1 MFTRSRWG
9 GFLRPMT
16 RRKRALAGKVLVIP
30 LAAAFLACL
39 GAASARGQ
47 VLSQGKGNL
56 RVMTYNVYEG
66 ADLSAAM
73 GATTFEQL
81 AGYVG
86 QILANLQATN
96 PPARAAAVA
105 AQIGKARPT
114 LVSLQE
120 VTEWR
125 TCPATLDFTTCAAP
139 PTVLYDLLNLV
150 KNSLEAKG
158 YSYYEVGR
166 VTANDLAA
174 PTLIG
179 GVPTLVF
186 YTQRSAILA
195 RADIDPSELQVSNV
209 QSAQFDNFIPLT
221 ILGADFS
228 VHRAWIAADIK
239 FHDTTFRLID
249 TQLESFHAGINY
261 LQGQELLDGPVAGT
275 TLPVI
280 IAMDSNSPANL
291 PSDPFAGSYA
301 NFIGNGFEDAWAE
314 ANPGAAGLT
323 CCQLG
328 TLLNP
333 TSVVTSRVDLILL
346 RGDLRANAAALF
358 GGNAADRTGGL
369 WPSDHVGVAA
379 RLGSD
384 DE

>member
-1 MFTRSRWG
+1 MS
-9 GFLRPMT
+9 
-16 RRKRALAGKVLVIP
+16 
-30 LAAAFLACL
+30 
-39 GAASARGQ
+39 
-47 VLSQGKGNL
+47 
-56 RVMTYNVYEG
+56 YNVYEG
-66 ADLSAAM
+66 ADLTTAI

-81 AGYVG
+81 AADVG
-86 QILANLQATN
+86 QMLANLQGTN
-96 PPARAAAVA
+96 PPARAMAVA
-105 AQIGKARPT
+105 SQIGKAQPT
-114 LVSLQE
+114 LVGLQE

-125 TCPATLDFTTCAAP
+125 TCPATQDFSSCTAA

-150 KNSLEAKG
+150 KNALQSQG
-158 YSYYEVGR
+158 SSYNEVGR
-166 VTANDLAA
+166 VTANDLVA
-174 PTLIG
+174 PTVIG

-209 QSAQFDNFIPLT
+209 QSSQFENYLPLT
-221 ILGADFS
+221 ILGQDFS
-228 VHRAWIAADIK
+228 VHRAWIAADVK
-239 FHDTTFRLID
+239 FHDTSFRFID
-249 TQLESFHAGINY
+249 THLESFHPGINY

-275 TLPVI
+275 TLPVV

-291 PSDPFAGSYA
+291 PSDPFAITYA
-301 NFIGNGFEDAWAE
+301 NFLGNGFEDSWTE

-333 TSVVTSRVDLILL
+333 TSLVTTRVDLILL

-358 GGNAADRTGGL
+358 GGNTADRTGGV

>member
-1 MFTRSRWG
+1 MLSAQKLGRHEDSKEQRVWPRI
-9 GFLRPMT
+9 LRVFGM
-16 RRKRALAGKVLVIP
+16 L
-30 LAAAFLACL
+30 FLAL
-39 GAASARGQ
+39 FLASWAALPTNAQ
-47 VLSQGKGNL
+47 VLAQGKGNL

-66 ADLSAAM
+66 ADLSTAM
-73 GATTFEQL
+73 GATSFEQL
-81 AGYVG
+81 AIDVG
-86 QILANLQATN
+86 QILASVQATN

-105 AQIGKARPT
+105 TQIGKAQPT

-125 TCPATLDFTTCAAP
+125 TCPATQDFSSCTAA

-150 KNSLEAKG
+150 KNALQAQG
-158 YSYYEVGR
+158 FSYYEVGR
-166 VTANDLAA
+166 VTANGLAA
-174 PTLIG
+174 PTMVG

-209 QSAQFDNFIPLT
+209 QSAQFNNFIPLT
-221 ILGADFS
+221 ILGQDFS
-228 VHRAWIAADIK
+228 VHRAWIAADVK
-239 FHDTTFRLID
+239 FHDTSFRFID
-249 TQLESFHAGINY
+249 TQLESFHPGINY

-291 PSDPFAGSYA
+291 PSDPFAVTYA
-301 NFIGNGFEDAWAE
+301 NFIGHGFEDAWTE
-314 ANPGAAGLT
+314 ANPGTAGLT

-333 TSVVTSRVDLILL
+333 TSIVTTRVDLILL
-346 RGDLRANAAALF
+346 HGDLRALAADLF
-358 GGNAADRTGGL
+358 GGNTTDRTAGL

-379 RLGSD
+379 RLT